1 MAGKRD
7 DAQLI
12 HRSSSDGGQLDW
24 SASGPIPAAA
34 TELDLAEENAA
45 LKAELSALQARLLD
59 ESAGAEEAV
68 WPTKLDY
75 DEQAVPAGKLLS
87 QLAGVSKERMK
98 AGRIRN
104 SDEFDYLPK
113 PTADEAVLEADF
125 IRWGCAL
132 HCHLRRV
139 VVVAD

>member
-1 MAGKRD
+1 MTGKPD
-7 DAQLI
+7 EQL
-12 HRSSSDGGQLDW
+12 HRTSDGQLDW
-24 SASGPIPAAA
+24 SASGSIPAAA
-34 TELDLAEENAA
+34 TEVDLAEENAA
-45 LKAELSALQARLLD
+45 LKAELSALQARLD
-59 ESAGAEEAV
+59 ESAGAEEAA

-75 DEQAVPAGKLLS
+75 DEQAVPAGKVLS